1 MLGGYFVKHLLDL
14 QNLAPDEINTILDNA
29 VPMKQILNREIKKV
43 PTLRGKTVVT
53 LFYEPSTRTK
63 TSFELA
69 AKYLSADTVSISA
82 PSSSVVKGESL
93 IDTAHTIKAAGAD
106 VVVLRHPAAGAPYLI
121 SRRVDA
127 SVINAGDG
135 MHEHPS
141 QALLDIFTIKEIK
154 GSIAGLKVVIVGDIL
169 HSRVARSNVWGLS
182 KLGAEVHLVGPAT
195 LLPPGIENLGV
206 QVSSDLDA
214 VLPGA
219 DVIYVLRLQLER
231 QNQGLLPSLQEYASL
246 YGINSRRVELAQDD
260 VLIMHPGPLNRG
272 VEISNEVAEHPN
284 AVINQQVTNGV
295 AVRMALL
302 YLLSV
307 GDVSNETAN

>member
-1 MLGGYFVKHLLDL
+1 MKHLLDL